1 MRTDSRFI
9 HYRSPGPR
17 IWEIFYSII
26 LFASVILIFNLYNIG
41 TGGDFRYYVDNGAN
55 IFIGINPYLNDFR
68 SGTFGPLAIYL
79 FSRVIP
85 EGIIQFSFYF
95 LNILG
100 IFSILY
106 YFKSKLTFSSLVIC
120 FTLIIWSAP
129 FREIVVDGQI
139 TGILYLLIFSA
150 FLLLKRK
157 RTASRYKTN
166 VFIAALLS
174 AVAVDLKPHICL
186 PIILF
191 IGLAQQR
198 YRYLIAVLAV
208 LISAHLLI
216 DVWFRSFTELQWL
229 QNLLGV
235 QGSKNYSKWPEQYN
249 IWPIFDHLL
258 PGGYLFW
265 KSLSV
270 ISVITIFA
278 LLTYLSIK
286 RKEEIIWFI
295 VASLSMVIPYSQ
307 FYSLTLLVSITLV
320 RVLRRDI
327 NTIGYLFIAF
337 ILVPRYWTEPK
348 NIMFICA
355 ILVIVSLYNYFNRG
369 QLFFENIKVLIMAMV
384 LNISIHVLNDQM
396 IFIEDLER
404 SVICVQVAT
413 LSFIYFLERD
423 KLLLLFK
430 KK

>member
-1 MRTDSRFI
+1 M
-9 HYRSPGPR
+9 
-17 IWEIFYSII
+17 
-26 LFASVILIFNLYNIG
+26 
-41 TGGDFRYYVDNGAN
+41 
-55 IFIGINPYLNDFR
+55 
-68 SGTFGPLAIYL
+68 
-79 FSRVIP
+79 
-85 EGIIQFSFYF
+85 
-95 LNILG
+95 
-100 IFSILY
+100 
-106 YFKSKLTFSSLVIC
+106 
-120 FTLIIWSAP
+120 IIWSAP

-216 DVWFRSFTELQWL
+216 DIWFRSFTELQWL

-258 PGGYLFW
+258 PGGYVFW

-270 ISVITIFA
+270 VSVITI
-278 LLTYLSIK
+278 LLLCRLSG
-286 RKEEIIWFI
+286 
-295 VASLSMVIPYSQ
+295 YSEREHP
-307 FYSLTLLVSITLV
+307 VEVGGPVEDV
-320 RVLRRDI
+320 RV
-327 NTIGYLFIAF
+327 
-337 ILVPRYWTEPK
+337 
-348 NIMFICA
+348 
-355 ILVIVSLYNYFNRG
+355 
-369 QLFFENIKVLIMAMV
+369 
-384 LNISIHVLNDQM
+384 
-396 IFIEDLER
+396 
-404 SVICVQVAT
+404 
-413 LSFIYFLERD
+413 
-423 KLLLLFK
+423 
-430 KK
+430 